1 MKLTFIEFE
10 LNEFIPLKSNS
21 LPASGAIETN
31 HATVEVCC
39 DITSKLTKQLDL
51 QYEKDFWFEE
61 AYYAKNGKRIL
72 KFAFINDHTAFIS
85 KMMGIYNG

>member
-10 LNEFIPLKSNS
+10 LNEFIP
-21 LPASGAIETN
+21 PGGAVETN

-39 DITSKLTKQLDL
+39 DISSKLTKQLDIE
-51 QYEKDFWFEE
+51 YEKDFWFEE
-61 AYYAKNGKRIL
+61 AYYAKDGKRIL

>member
-10 LNEFIPLKSNS
+10 LNEF
-21 LPASGAIETN
+21 LPPGEPVETN

-39 DITSKLTKQLDL
+39 DITSKLTKQLNI

-72 KFAFINDHTAFIS
+72 KFAFKNDYTAFIS

>member
-1 MKLTFIEFE
+1 MNKLVYIEFE
-10 LNEFIPLKSNS
+10 LNEFIKPLTT
-21 LPASGAIETN
+21 PETN

-39 DITSKLTKQLDL
+39 DITSKLCKQLDL

-61 AYYAKNGKRIL
+61 AYYDRKGKRIL
-72 KFAFINDHTAFIS
+72 KFAFKNDYTAFIS

>member
-10 LNEFIPLKSNS
+10 LNEFIP
-21 LPASGAIETN
+21 PGGAVETN

-39 DITSKLTKQLDL
+39 DISSKLTRKLDL
-51 QYEKDFWFEE
+51 QYEKDFWFED
-61 AYYAKNGKRIL
+61 GKRIL
-72 KFAFINDHTAFIS
+72 RFAFINDHTAFIS

>member
-1 MKLTFIEFE
+1 MNLTYIEFE
-10 LNEFIPLKSNS
+10 LNEFIKPQST
-21 LPASGAIETN
+21 PETN